1 MKSIVKSNPSSV
13 ISKSEIIRQAERN
26 LEADTELKRSKSREN
41 HLDSNN
47 WLENNL
53 EFLGK
58 ALQTNFEGAPRGTC
72 TKFVNETKTW
82 CGKKAWYIT

>member
-1 MKSIVKSNPSSV
+1 M
-13 ISKSEIIRQAERN
+13 ISKSEVIRQAERN
-26 LEADTELKRSKSREN
+26 LEADTEMKRAKSREN

-58 ALQTNFEGAPRGTC
+58 ALQTNFEGAPKGTC
-72 TKFVNETKTW
+72 TKFDNSTKNW
-82 CGKKAWYIT
+82 CGKKEK